1 MKINILQVNRV
12 KIDSP
17 MKNLLRNRI
26 VMIKTGAIGDLMI
39 LWSEEGISSK
49 RKSKRMLRIRKMEG
63 RSLKT

>member
-1 MKINILQVNRV
+1 MKINILRVNRV
-12 KIDSP
+12 KIDSQ

-49 RKSKRMLRIRKMEG
+49 RKSKRMLRIFKMEG